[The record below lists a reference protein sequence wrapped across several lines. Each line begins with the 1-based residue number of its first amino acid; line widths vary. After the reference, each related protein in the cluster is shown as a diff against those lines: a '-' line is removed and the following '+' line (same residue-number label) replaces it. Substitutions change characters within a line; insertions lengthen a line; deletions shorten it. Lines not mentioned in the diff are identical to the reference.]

1 MSTATLDL
9 ALCLEE
15 QARRQAR
22 RQLDRLFPATGPLRR
37 ELYARSLEF
46 FAAGRTHRLRLLMG
60 GNRTSKSVSGC
71 YEDAVHLTGQ
81 YPAWWPGRRFA
92 HPIKAWVCGTSDEKI
107 KESVQ
112 EVLLGEVGAWGTGL
126 LPGNA
131 ILGIEQAASP
141 IKDLVDT
148 VRVQHTRGGASLL
161 HFKSYRQGR
170 KAFEA
175 SFVDLIH
182 DDEEVP
188 LDIHTEQLLRTMDT
202 TGTGTREGC
211 LYVTFTP
218 LEGLSETVLEYLPSG
233 ELPEGPQAGE
243 KHVTLVGW
251 DDVPHLSE
259 ASKASLRATI
269 PAYQLDARTRGIPM
283 LGAGAIFP
291 VPEEAYLVDDFPLPP
306 HWRRAYGLDVGW
318 NRTAAVWG
326 AYDPEADRWTLYHEH
341 YVGEEK
347 PTVHAAAIKAPGAWI
362 RGTIDPAARG
372 RGQADGEQL
381 LQNYL
386 DLGLLLTPAENAVEA
401 GLYQVWDRMATG
413 RLKVCRSLSNWRKEV
428 KLYHRDTKGH
438 VSKVNDHLMDAMR
451 YLVVNGVDIAKPVPV
466 ATPASEP
473 RRSLGAGGWMS

>member
-22 RQLDRLFPATGPLRR
+22 RQLDRLFPDTGPLRR
-37 ELYARSLEF
+37 ALYARSLEF
-46 FAAGRTHRLRLLMG
+46 FAAGKTHRLRLLLG

-71 YEDAVHLTGQ
+71 YEDAVHLSGQ
-81 YPAWWPGRRFA
+81 YPAWWPGRRFD

-112 EVLLGEVGAWGTGL
+112 QVLLGEVGAWGTGL

-131 ILGIEQAASP
+131 LLGIEKAASP

-148 VRVQHTRGGASLL
+148 VRVQHTHGGASLL
-161 HFKSYRQGR
+161 QFKSYKQGR

-175 SFVDLIH
+175 SFIDLIH

-202 TGTGTREGC
+202 TGTGRREGC

-218 LEGLSETVLEYLPSG
+218 LEGLSETVLEYLPGG
-233 ELPEGPQAGE
+233 ELPQGPQTGE

-259 ASKASLRATI
+259 ASKASLRAAI

-291 VPEEAYLVDDFPLPP
+291 VPEDAYLVDDFPIPA
-306 HWRRAYGLDVGW
+306 HWLRAYGLDVGW

-326 AYDPEADRWTLYHEH
+326 AYDRESDRWTLYHEH

-372 RGQADGEQL
+372 RGQRDGEQL
-381 LQNYL
+381 LQDYL
-386 DLGLLLTPAENAVEA
+386 DLGLLLDPAENAVEA
-401 GLYQVWDRMATG
+401 GLYQVWDRLATG

-428 KLYHRDTKGH
+428 KQYHRDTKGH
-438 VSKVNDHLMDAMR
+438 VIKQNDHLMDAMR

-466 ATPASEP
+466 AKPPQEP
-473 RRSLGAGGWMS
+473 RHPAGAQGWMA